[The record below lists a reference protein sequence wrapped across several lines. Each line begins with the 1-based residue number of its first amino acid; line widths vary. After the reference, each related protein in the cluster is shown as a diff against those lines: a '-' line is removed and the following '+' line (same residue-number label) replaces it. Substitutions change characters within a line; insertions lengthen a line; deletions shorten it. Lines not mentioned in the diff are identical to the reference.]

1 MKRKEAV
8 EVLHNALTSYVEDC
22 AGANTPEAEE
32 IQKAWDRIQEP
43 SLSQEEVVDLIT
55 AIAVLDKLAEL
66 DKIDGK
72 LTVTLNKILK
82 GLVNV

>member
-43 SLSQEEVVDLIT
+43 
-55 AIAVLDKLAEL
+55 
-66 DKIDGK
+66 
-72 LTVTLNKILK
+72 TLNSDEEKDIKVILNFLDIDSSLYDTLLK
-82 GLVNV
+82 VARGIGVKV